1 MEELTIGDVAER
13 AGLQTSAIRYYER
26 IGLLPKPARV
36 NGRRR
41 YDDEVLK
48 QLTVIRMAKDAGFSI
63 EDIQALLT
71 GFPEGTPAS
80 ERWQELAQKKL
91 QEVDQL
97 IARMQTIR
105 QVLEDSMRCNCLT
118 LDACAQVMTNHHAW
132 RIDDASTEMIPG

>member
-26 IGLLPKPARV
+26 IGLLPKPKRV

-48 QLTVIRMAKDAGFSI
+48 QLTIIRMAKDAGFSI
-63 EDIQALLT
+63 EDIQTLLT

-91 QEVDQL
+91 QEVDLL
-97 IARMQTIR
+97 IAHMQTIR

-118 LDACAQVMTNHHAW
+118 LDACAQVMTSHHAW